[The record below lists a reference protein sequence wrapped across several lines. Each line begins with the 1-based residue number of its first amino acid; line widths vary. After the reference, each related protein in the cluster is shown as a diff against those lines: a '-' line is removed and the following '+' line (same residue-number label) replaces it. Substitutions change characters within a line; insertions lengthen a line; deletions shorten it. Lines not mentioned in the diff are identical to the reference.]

1 MQLFLRGERICQQQ
15 IGQNRRWYNDKDYE
29 PFYFFGVKLGLGLGT
44 QVFEKIDSRV
54 YVERFFFYGLL
65 KAVCDQAQE
74 MPLSTGGGY
83 G

>member
-1 MQLFLRGERICQQQ
+1 
-15 IGQNRRWYNDKDYE
+15 
-29 PFYFFGVKLGLGLGT
+29 LGT